1 MVEETHQA
9 SGTYA
14 ADLAAT
20 IPAERLARSR
30 ASTVA
35 LEASGIEHNALAAGV
50 AAPDF
55 TLPDARGGVVGLSDL
70 LQKGPV
76 VVTFYRG
83 TWCPYCNLALR
94 AYQRALPDIQAL
106 GAQLVAISPQIP
118 DESLSMAEKND
129 LAFPVLSDEGNNVG
143 RQYGL
148 VFALDAETR
157 ERYLGMGNDL
167 VHSNGNDAW
176 ELPMPGTFV
185 IGQDGIIKLA
195 WAKADYTQRLE
206 PAEILAALATER
218 I

>member
-1 MVEETHQA
+1 MV
-9 SGTYA
+9 
-14 ADLAAT
+14 L
-20 IPAERLARSR
+20 
-30 ASTVA
+30 
-35 LEASGIEHNALAAGV
+35 
-50 AAPDF
+50 
-55 TLPDARGGVVGLSDL
+55 
-70 LQKGPV
+70 
-76 VVTFYRG
+76 TFYRG

-118 DESLSMAEKND
+118 DESLSMVEKND
-129 LAFPVLSDEGNNVG
+129 LAFPVLSDQGNNVG

-148 VFALDAETR
+148 VFAFDAETR

-167 VHSNGNDAW
+167 VHYNGNDAW

-185 IGQDGIIKLA
+185 VGQDGIIKLA

-218 I
+218 V